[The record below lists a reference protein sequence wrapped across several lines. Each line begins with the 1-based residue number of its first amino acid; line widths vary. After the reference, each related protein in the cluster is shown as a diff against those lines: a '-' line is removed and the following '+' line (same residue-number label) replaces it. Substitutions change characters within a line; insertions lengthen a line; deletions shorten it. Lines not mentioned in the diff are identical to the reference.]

1 MDAGALLDALF
12 PDGHSVGRDDVIL
25 HGSARSG
32 GRHCSVVGTCDGASI
47 GVEIALRLADEI
59 LKVVREH
66 PGRPILLL
74 VDTVGQRLS
83 RRDELLGINRFLAHL
98 AKCVELARVKGHRVV
113 SLVYS
118 QGVSGGYLSW
128 GMLADACFALP
139 EAQVRVMGL
148 PAMARVTKIP
158 QEVLEELSRTS
169 PVFAPGVSNYLKMG
183 ALNAIWEGDLA
194 KHLADALHDT
204 VAAGDTRRDSGERT
218 GGRGHAGPVA
228 RGVQSDAAC

>member
-1 MDAGALLDALF
+1 MDAEALLDELF
-12 PDGHSVGRDDVIL
+12 PDGHSVRRHDVVL
-25 HGSARSG
+25 YGSAPSG
-32 GRHCSVVGTCDGASI
+32 GQQWSVIGTCDGALI
-47 GVEIALRLADEI
+47 GVEIALRLADEV
-59 LKVVREH
+59 LSVVREQ

-74 VDTVGQRLS
+74 VDTAGQRLS

-98 AKCVELARVKGHRVV
+98 AKCIELARVKGHRVI

-158 QEVLEELSRTS
+158 QEALEELSRTS

-183 ALNAIWEGDLA
+183 ALNAIWEGSLA
-194 KHLADALHDT
+194 KHLADALQDP
-204 VAAGDTRRDSGERT
+204 ASAEDTRRDAGQRT
-218 GGRGHAGPVA
+218 GGREKAGPVA
-228 RGVQSDAAC
+228 QRVQGDAAG

>member
-1 MDAGALLDALF
+1 MNADALLDALF
-12 PDGHSVGRDDVIL
+12 PDGHSVRRDGAVL
-25 HGSARSG
+25 CGSASSDGQR
-32 GRHCSVVGTCDGASI
+32 CSVIGTSDGIMI

-59 LKVVREH
+59 LRVIREH

-74 VDTVGQRLS
+74 VDTAGQRLS

-98 AKCVELARVKGHRVV
+98 AKCIELARVEGHRII

-128 GMLADACFALP
+128 GMLADSCFALP

-169 PVFAPGVSNYLKMG
+169 PVFAPGVRNYLEMG
-183 ALNAIWEGDLA
+183 ALNAVWEGNLA
-194 KHLADALHDT
+194 KHLADALRDT
-204 VAAGDTRRDSGERT
+204 AATGDTRRDAGQRT
-218 GGRGHAGPVA
+218 GGRRHAGPVS
-228 RGVQSDAAC
+228 REVQGDAAG